1 MCSSSNNPYA
11 ETINSSAIDMG
22 SGTSSTL
29 NNFTWYLLTGV
40 YNPDKDNISLYVNGV
55 LAASSS
61 DYITPVGFTPTG
73 NLYEYIMGGIVDKAF
88 YGNLSDSQAYNV
100 PLSSYQIM
108 ELYKEGLHGAPIT
121 TNGLVGWW
129 PLDGNANDYS
139 GYNNNRIATG
149 VKWVSP

>member
-11 ETINSSAIDMG
+11 ETLISSSDQI
-22 SGTSSTL
+22 SGLSSTL

-40 YNPDKDNISLYVNGV
+40 YNPNKDNISLYVNGV
-55 LAASSS
+55 LAASGSDSVTPSS
-61 DYITPVGFTPTG
+61 FTPTG
-73 NLYEYIMGGIVDKAF
+73 NLYEYTMGGVTSPDF
-88 YGNLSDSQAYNV
+88 YGNMSDAQAYNV
-100 PLSSYQIM
+100 PLSGYQIM

-129 PLDGNANDYS
+129 PLNGNANDYS
-139 GYNNNRIATG
+139 GYNNNGVAIN